1 MTKKNA
7 FIWNEK
13 AHAAFDTLKRSLTT
27 APVLALPDFSKDFII
42 ECDASGGGIGVIL
55 MQEKKSVAYFS
66 KALGV
71 RNLTKSAYE
80 KELMAVVLAIQHW
93 RPYLLGRKFMVSTDQ
108 KSLKQLLQQRMVT
121 AEQQNWA
128 AKLLGYDF
136 EIIYKPGKLNRG
148 ADALSRVEEGGELCQ
163 VVTSVQWN
171 DEGIVK
177 AEIQR
182 DSKLQLVIKDLLED
196 VNSRPGYVYK
206 QGVLLYEGRLVLSDK
221 STLIPQLL
229 TEFHA
234 TPHGGHSGFYRTY
247 RRIAANVYWIGM
259 KNTIQEFV
267 RACDICQRQ
276 KYLTSSPGGLLQPLP
291 IPNRVWEDLSI
302 DFITGLPKSKG
313 YEAILVVVDRF
324 SKYVHFVPLK
334 HPYTAKII
342 AEIFVREVVRLHGIP
357 LSIVSD
363 RDPVFMSNF
372 WKELFKL
379 QGTILKM
386 STAYHP
392 ETDGQTEVV
401 NRCLETYLRCFITDQ
416 PKTWSNW
423 ISWAEFWFNTS
434 YHAATGQTPYETVY
448 GRTPPVITR
457 WVKGETRVEAV
468 QKELEDRDEALRQLR
483 AQLQRAQDRM
493 TQLANRKRCD
503 RNFEI
508 GEWVFVKL
516 RAHRQQSVVCR
527 INAKLAA
534 RYFGPYPILARVGAV
549 AYKLKLPIGSRVHPV
564 FHVSLLKKAV
574 GTYHDEDE
582 LPELEGEQ
590 GTLIEPEGVLARR
603 AVQVQ
608 NEWVDQVLIHWK
620 GQKIEEATWED
631 SIMMRS
637 QFPNFCL
644 EDKAM
649 LSGGSIV
656 RTRTLNEDSAS
667 TSLANDYSVGPRDL
681 LVYSR
686 RKKAAIS

>member
-1 MTKKNA
+1 
-7 FIWNEK
+7 
-13 AHAAFDTLKRSLTT
+13 
-27 APVLALPDFSKDFII
+27 
-42 ECDASGGGIGVIL
+42 
-55 MQEKKSVAYFS
+55 
-66 KALGV
+66 
-71 RNLTKSAYE
+71 
-80 KELMAVVLAIQHW
+80 
-93 RPYLLGRKFMVSTDQ
+93 
-108 KSLKQLLQQRMVT
+108 MVT

-148 ADALSRVEEGGELCQ
+148 ADALSRVEESGELCQ
-163 VVTSVQWN
+163 VITSVQWN
-171 DEGIVK
+171 DEEIVR
-177 AEIQR
+177 AEIQE
-182 DSKLQLVIKDLLED
+182 DSKLQQIIKDLQKD
-196 VNSRPGYVYK
+196 VNSRPGYVYR

-221 STLIPQLL
+221 SSLIDQLL

-291 IPNRVWEDLSI
+291 IPDRVWEDLSM

-313 YEAILVVVDRF
+313 YEAILVVVDRL

-334 HPYTAKII
+334 HPYTAKVI
-342 AEIFVREVVRLHGIP
+342 AETFVREVVRLHGIP

-363 RDPVFMSNF
+363 RDPIFMSNF

-379 QGTILKM
+379 QGTQLKM

-392 ETDGQTEVV
+392 ETDGQTEV
-401 NRCLETYLRCFITDQ
+401 
-416 PKTWSNW
+416 SNSDCRES
-423 ISWAEFWFNTS
+423 IS
-434 YHAATGQTPYETVY
+434 VLY
-448 GRTPPVITR
+448 GRVPPVITR
-457 WVKGETRVEAV
+457 CVKGETRVEAV

-483 AQLQRAQDRM
+483 EQLQKAQDRM
-493 TQLANRKRCD
+493 AQLANKKRCD
-503 RNFEI
+503 RKFEV

-516 RAHRQQSVVCR
+516 RAHRQHSVVCR

-534 RYFGPYPILARVGAV
+534 RYYGPYPVLARVGAV
-549 AYKLKLPIGSRVHPV
+549 AYKLKLPAGSRVHPI

-574 GTYHDEDE
+574 GTYQDEEE

-590 GTLIEPEGVLARR
+590 GTLIEPEDILARR
-603 AVQVQ
+603 SVQVQ

-620 GQKIEEATWED
+620 GQKLEEATWED
-631 SIMMRS
+631 TVMLRS
-637 QFPNFCL
+637 QFPQFCL
-644 EDKAM
+644 EDKGVI
-649 LSGGSIV
+649 SGGSIV
-656 RTRTLNEDSAS
+656 RTQTPNDDSA
-667 TSLANDYSVGPRDL
+667 TQSLANDYSVGPREW

-686 RKKAAIS
+686 RRKAVKS